1 MNPLEEL
8 IRMNWEAI
16 TLIVVFGI
24 IIFFKQFGG
33 DIIEKTK
40 WHENGRKK
48 GQKRWEWATTPPYFT
63 FQKIVY
69 WITVV
74 IVLSITLY
82 LGFKLEMMM

>member
-1 MNPLEEL
+1 
-8 IRMNWEAI
+8 MNWEVI
-16 TLIVVFGI
+16 ILIVVFGL

-63 FQKIVY
+63 LRKILY
-69 WITVV
+69 WIL
-74 IVLSITLY
+74 LSIVMGIYIY
-82 LGFKLEMMM
+82 LGFQLESVM